1 MNNNES
7 TKTVEEQKN
16 LTIEAA
22 NESTEG
28 IKEAAT
34 STSEELLKEKKKLEE
49 VAEALRKEKEALE
62 NEKKALAD
70 EVKKLNEREKSVSER
85 EVAVRERENAVADT
99 ERTQTEELAKEKL
112 DKKKALDEEISAERS
127 AALDK
132 ISEMITTRR
141 DEMETAF
148 SNELEKRRAQADKD
162 AENIRNRAHAEA
174 DRIRNEAEKE
184 ASERRKRLNAQTDA
198 EVETRN
204 KEIIDKEK
212 ELNKQIGIYKEKI
225 AELEEA
231 KQQAEDAQEAAK
243 NAKEAA
249 DRQLRRNE
257 RHAED
262 IESREADL
270 DTLVEKRYED
280 KIKEYNAKI
289 SEKDRALDEL
299 RNSAGEL
306 RKSVDAI
313 ESFKVSIGDEP
324 SIIRDRISHL
334 QKEND
339 RLAEELANR
348 APAGTQ
354 GELDELKRA
363 YGDLKQ
369 DNDNLRDENNA
380 LKEEHIKTDS
390 LNVEKRRVEALNR
403 ELQSEIEE
411 LQGRVARYDDKIK
424 RLSSVENRTA
434 DRDARIA
441 EIRSGYSDGF
451 VVTSTLYDRN
461 EIEWLNN
468 IGNQCDKYGISFPKR
483 ILYAFH
489 TALKI
494 SDWSIIA
501 VLAGV
506 SGTGKSELP
515 KLYAAFGG
523 MNFISVPVQPSWDS
537 QESMLGFYNSIDN
550 KFEPEPMLKYLA
562 QCTED
567 EKYSPYMSIV
577 LLDEMNLAHVEHY
590 FADFLSKLETRRGTA
605 RNVPSVE
612 VKLGAGVEPYK
623 LALKR
628 TILWTGTMNQDETTK
643 SLSDKVLDRGLV
655 IYFPRPQTLISR
667 TTLKNLSALI
677 KDRQMLTEAKWT
689 SWIIRNLITGKDV
702 KSPLL
707 TELDSYRKIVE
718 DINNILEKVGR
729 ALGHRVWQSIMNYI
743 INYPTVSEILRALG
757 IHDEKKHTWNFDGVE
772 LTEELKANMRTAF
785 EDQIVQK
792 IMPKLRGIETR
803 GKGRDYLQEIEDLLE
818 SKGFEKLKDDFEIAC
833 TQGYGQFMWSSAKY
847 IEVDDVQVKEQ
858 SEIESEGEDKDSSEA

>member
-1 MNNNES
+1 MTSNES
-7 TKTVEEQKN
+7 TKAVKEQKGVN
-16 LTIEAA
+16 
-22 NESTEG
+22 NESVNKLTESA
-28 IKEAAT
+28 EENAT
-34 STSEELLKEKKKLEE
+34 STSDELLGEKTSLKNEAEALKKAKEEFEKEKK
-49 VAEALRKEKEALE
+49 AHEADL
-62 NEKKALAD
+62 
-70 EVKKLNEREKSVSER
+70 KKLNDREKSVASR
-85 EVAVRERENAVADT
+85 EIAVRERENAVSEV
-99 ERTQTEELAKEKL
+99 ERTQKDELAKEKL
-112 DKKKALDEEISAERS
+112 DRKKALDEEISSERS
-127 AALDK
+127 AALNK
-132 ISEMITTRR
+132 ISDMITARR
-141 DEMETAF
+141 DEMEKSF
-148 SNELEKRRAQADKD
+148 SDELDKRRKQADKEAEDIRRRAQDD
-162 AENIRNRAHAEA
+162 AE
-174 DRIRNEAEKE
+174 RIRDAAEKE
-184 ASERRKRLNAQTDA
+184 ADERRKRLNEQADA
-198 EVETRN
+198 EIAAKT
-204 KEIIDKEK
+204 KEVTEKTK
-212 ELNKQIGIYKEKI
+212 ELDKQIGLYQEKI
-225 AELEEA
+225 KELDVA
-231 KQQAEDAQEAAK
+231 KQKAEDAEEDAK

-262 IESREADL
+262 IENREADL
-270 DTLVEKRYED
+270 DTLVEERWKD
-280 KIKEYNAKI
+280 KIKEYTTTIA
-289 SEKDRALDEL
+289 EKDRALEEL
-299 RNSAGEL
+299 RSRAGEL

-324 SIIRDRISHL
+324 VIIQDRIAHL

-339 RLAEELANR
+339 RLSEELAKR
-348 APAGTQ
+348 APQETQ
-354 GELDELKRA
+354 RELDNLKKD

-369 DNDNLRDENNA
+369 ENETLRGENSA
-380 LKEEHIKTDS
+380 MKKEQEKTDAVK
-390 LNVEKRRVEALNR
+390 VEKRRVEALNG
-403 ELQSEIEE
+403 ELKSEIEE
-411 LQGRVARYDDKIK
+411 LQGRVARYEDRIK
-424 RLSSVENRTA
+424 RLSASENRAA

-451 VVTSTLYDRN
+451 AITSTLYDRD
-461 EIEWLNN
+461 EIEWLEN
-468 IGNQCDKYGISFPKR
+468 IGKNCDLYGISFPKR

-550 KFEPEPMLKYLA
+550 KFEPEPLLKYLA

-567 EKYSPYMSIV
+567 ENYNPYMSIV

-605 RNVPSVE
+605 KNVPSVE
-612 VKLGAGVEPYK
+612 VKLGAGVDPYE
-623 LALKR
+623 LSLKR

-667 TTLKNLSALI
+667 TTLKNLAAMI
-677 KDRQMLTEAKWT
+677 KDRQMLTESKWT
-689 SWIIRNLITGKDV
+689 SWIIRNLITRKEE

-707 TELDSYRKIVE
+707 AELDEYRTIVE
-718 DINNILEKVGR
+718 DINDILEKVGR

-743 INYPTVSEILRALG
+743 LNYPTVSEKLRSAG
-757 IHDEKKHTWNFDGVE
+757 VHDEKKHTWNFDDVE
-772 LTEELKANMRTAF
+772 LTEELKDNMRTAF

-792 IMPKLRGIETR
+792 VMPKLRGIETR

-847 IEVDDVQVKEQ
+847 IEVDDVQVEEQ
-858 SEIESEGEDKDSSEA
+858 QESVSEDKAKDSSEA